1 MCVAVRHFSA
11 LVAHARPLKNM
22 AASSAFPDKA
32 RVLKLAEQI
41 QARLAHAQQ
50 VKLSGQQPVN
60 PQVFAPPECMTD
72 DVCGGHVQ
80 GHVAQAEE
88 IQRRLT
94 EAVLR
99 LQDAARGEPS
109 DVHKIVALHTHPY
122 IDIHV
127 HVHTRTYT
135 QKRSI
140 PRLCLCDPF
149 PCSLPQTTPYK
160 VSVKGWRHSQGN

>member
-1 MCVAVRHFSA
+1 MI
-11 LVAHARPLKNM
+11 AHVRPLKNM

-109 DVHKIVALHTHPY
+109 DVTKLSLYIHTL
-122 IDIHV
+122 I
-127 HVHTRTYT
+127 
-135 QKRSI
+135 
-140 PRLCLCDPF
+140 
-149 PCSLPQTTPYK
+149 
-160 VSVKGWRHSQGN
+160 